1 MKKAELWVL
10 SVLLLG
16 GIIENQNSG
25 FVSPIISNEVR
36 ILIFDDPAEQENRQR
51 LKSGS
56 TEGKLSNQGGR
67 AARAMHAFLFGSTQV
82 YSNKFSSGT
91 VMF

>member
-1 MKKAELWVL
+1 LKIAELWVL

-25 FVSPIISNEVR
+25 FVSLIISDEVR
-36 ILIFDDPAEQENRQR
+36 ILIFDDPAEQENWQR
-51 LKSGS
+51 LQSCS

-67 AARAMHAFLFGSTQV
+67 TARAMYAFLFVSTQV
-82 YSNKFSSGT
+82 YSTKFSSGT